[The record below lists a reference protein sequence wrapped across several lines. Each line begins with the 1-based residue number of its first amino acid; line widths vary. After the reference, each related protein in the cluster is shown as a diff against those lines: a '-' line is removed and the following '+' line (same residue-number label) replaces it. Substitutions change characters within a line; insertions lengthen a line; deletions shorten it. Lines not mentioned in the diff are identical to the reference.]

1 MILSNK
7 SSHYN
12 LIDKK
17 IIMNML
23 LKNFGLSL
31 GVMVLT
37 SVSIA
42 QKKNETSAAV
52 EYKNKYRAAMQK
64 GDLETAKKT
73 LISAKSFIDLA
84 TVHPDTK
91 NSQKTN
97 WLKGEIYSSFLTLA
111 IQLQDTAFMKLAG
124 EDAIDQ
130 SIAAFKHGY
139 GLGKKMKTDI
149 EKSVYQKASIL
160 NGMGNMLYKADQ
172 FKEAAEIYEY
182 QAKYSDAINELDS
195 SAIYNSSLCYE
206 KSGEYLVAAM
216 GYEKLSSAGYRT
228 TTCAIL
234 ASSSFRKSGDLLRAK
249 EVVSKARKINP
260 SNRDLL
266 LELVNTNIEA
276 GDAAGAQAA
285 LNDAITTDPGNKK
298 LHYTIGTIYI
308 ELKKNIKAEEAL
320 NKALALDKDYA
331 DAQYQLGAHLV
342 TWAGDLKTEAN
353 QLKFG
358 DPNYNKLLSKSE
370 QTYKKALLPLEAY
383 IANYPNDKAVL
394 NILFQ
399 INRSLGNS
407 EKALEYKKRFES
419 L

>member
-1 MILSNK
+1 MNTL
-7 SSHYN
+7 
-12 LIDKK
+12 LI
-17 IIMNML
+17 
-23 LKNFGLSL
+23 NFGLSI
-31 GVMVLT
+31 GVMALT
-37 SVSIA
+37 SVSVA

-73 LISAKSFIDLA
+73 LISAKGFIDLA

-97 WLKGEIYSSFLTLA
+97 WLKGEIYASFLTLG
-111 IQLQDTAFMKLAG
+111 IQSQDTVFIKLAG
-124 EDAIDQ
+124 EDALEQ

-139 GLGKKMKTDI
+139 GISKKMKDEI
-149 EKSVYQKASIL
+149 KKSVYQKASIL

-182 QAKYSDAINELDS
+182 QAKYRDAINELDS
-195 SAIYNSSLCYE
+195 IAIYNASLCHE

-228 TTCAIL
+228 TNCAIL
-234 ASSSFRKSGDLLRAK
+234 ASSSFRKSGDLLKAK
-249 EVVSKARKINP
+249 EILSKARETNP

-285 LNDAITTDPGNKK
+285 LNDAITTDPDNKK

-308 ELKKNIKAEEAL
+308 ELKENTKAEEAL

-342 TWAGDLKTEAN
+342 TWAGDLKTKAN
-353 QLKFG
+353 KLKLG
-358 DPNYNKLLSKSE
+358 DPSYNKLLNKSNVL
-370 QTYKKALLPLEAY
+370 YKRALIPLEAY
-383 IANYPNDKAVL
+383 IANDPNDKAVL

-407 EKALEYKKRFES
+407 EKALEYKKRAES

>member
-1 MILSNK
+1 
-7 SSHYN
+7 
-12 LIDKK
+12 
-17 IIMNML
+17 MNTL
-23 LKNFGLSL
+23 LRNFGLSI
-31 GVMVLT
+31 GVIVLT
-37 SVSIA
+37 SVSVA

-73 LISAKSFIDLA
+73 LISAKGFIDFA
-84 TVHPDTK
+84 TAHPDTK

-97 WLKGEIYSSFLTLA
+97 WLKGEIYSSFLTLG
-111 IQLQDTAFMKLAG
+111 IQSQDTAFMKLAG

-195 SAIYNSSLCYE
+195 SAIYNASLCHE

-216 GYEKLSSAGYRT
+216 GYEKLSNAGYRT

-234 ASSSFRKSGDLLRAK
+234 ASSSFRKSGDLSRAK
-249 EVVSKARKINP
+249 EIVSKARKTNP

-285 LNDAITTDPGNKK
+285 LNDAISTDPGNKK

-342 TWAGDLKTEAN
+342 TWAGELKTEAN

-358 DPNYNKLLSKSE
+358 DPSYNELLKQSNE
-370 QTYKKALLPLEAY
+370 TYKKALFPLEAY

-407 EKALEYKKRFES
+407 EKALEYKKRAES